1 MENNTAEFNNSNI
14 TTTINDDTSE
24 STNDSSTII
33 TTIDNDNNRKNSIS
47 SNSNDYNSSVKT
59 TSSSSSNTPLSP
71 KTFSSMISSP
81 SLSSTNSLIS
91 DYNND
96 YNDIYEIIKNKTI
109 KDDDTVSTMSIGTCG
124 TQRTINLK
132 LADLIKENQRI
143 EKGDDGD
150 AIGEGYVGYEAD
162 GNNLKIEYS
171 QNKSQ
176 GFFGEVEKEDM
187 KVELDDAGVFD
198 FDDDSISMIN
208 DNTRANTIEAGI
220 KEKQECLLTW
230 VKLLWPQPKL
240 PTTKQAIDTGVVC
253 RSFNNTMVVTA
264 EVTGTKYLSP
274 NEKRKQRLNER
285 NTYCTPKIV
294 THLYDPREFLLIHCP
309 SYKNPP
315 SYNNDPR
322 NPWDHSFILEK
333 VLPKITAE
341 SIQVQDQPGLFVT
354 VKETL
359 MRGLDTYYIYE
370 CKKCM
375 FRGYVSTFNYDGIRR
390 HISKSHRDVV
400 AVVDELIRVNPKEYV
415 IAFAQNLPPKIKL
428 P

>member
-1 MENNTAEFNNSNI
+1 MENNTAEFNYSNI
-14 TTTINDDTSE
+14 TTTSKDDTSE
-24 STNDSSTII
+24 STNDSSTNI

-81 SLSSTNSLIS
+81 SLN
-91 DYNND
+91 
-96 YNDIYEIIKNKTI
+96 
-109 KDDDTVSTMSIGTCG
+109 DDDTVSTMSIGTCG

-162 GNNLKIEYS
+162 GNNLKIEYF

-208 DNTRANTIEAGI
+208 DNVSIVDSVTTSLTEAGI

-253 RSFNNTMVVTA
+253 RSFNNTMVFTA